1 MMRESARGTPEGVVI
16 KSAPENLGVSKI
28 AGRWVLLVTIL
39 GSGMAFIDSTA
50 MNVVLPVLQIELDA
64 TIPQMQWI
72 IEAYALFMSSLMLF
86 GGALGDKFGRKRI
99 FALGVILFTGASVW
113 CGLSA
118 STPQLIVARAF
129 QGVGGALLVPGSL
142 AIINISFTE
151 AERGRAIG
159 TWSAFTAITTALGP
173 ILGGWLAE
181 NVSWRLVF
189 FINLPIGIV
198 VLTSLFWRIPESRK
212 NNGEGK
218 LDILGSFL
226 AIMSLGCV
234 VYALIE
240 SGNSGFGHPK
250 VIIPFVAGGLALV
263 SFLFYEANAPS
274 PMMPLGLFKSM
285 TFSGA
290 NFISALF
297 WAAWVGGVFFIPFN
311 LIQLQGYSAAGVGI
325 AFIPLVL
332 ALFLFSRWA
341 GGLVINYGAKPPL
354 IIGTLLAGAGFL
366 LFTLPGTGGSYWTT
380 FFPAIAVLGMG
391 MAITI
396 SPLTTAVMSSIDLE
410 HSGVASGINNTVG
423 RIAGLLSIAIL
434 GVFALSGFNNN
445 LDKELRTLNLSEETI
460 EIIDSQ
466 RIKLAAIDIPEAL
479 PETTK
484 QEIRGAISD
493 SFLGTFRRMMKISA
507 GLVFLGA
514 LTAWLTIERMRPG

>member
-1 MMRESARGTPEGVVI
+1 MRESARGTPEGAVI
-16 KSAPENLGVSKI
+16 KSVTESLGVSKI
-28 AGRWVLLVTIL
+28 AGRWVLVLSIL

-118 STPQLIVARAF
+118 STADLIVARAF

-189 FINLPIGIV
+189 FINLPIGIAF
-198 VLTSLFWRIPESRK
+198 LTSLFWRIPESRK

-250 VIIPFVAGGLALV
+250 VIVPFVAGGLALLSV
-263 SFLFYEANAPS
+263 LLYEAHAPS
-274 PMMPLGLFKSM
+274 PMMPLGLFKSR

-341 GGLVINYGAKPPL
+341 GGLVINYGAKPPM
-354 IIGTLLAGAGFL
+354 IIGTLLAGAGVL
-366 LFTLPGTGGSYWTT
+366 LFTLPGIGGSYWTT
-380 FFPAIAVLGMG
+380 FFPALLLLRIG

-396 SPLTTAVMSSIDLE
+396 SPLTTTVMSSIDLE
-410 HSGVASGINNTVG
+410 HSGVAPGGVAGALPRLGPPVQDWNVVAHSLNAALIFLRVRGIRGWPIEWLPAVLCHDLAEAFVG
-423 RIAGLLSIAIL
+423 
-434 GVFALSGFNNN
+434 
-445 LDKELRTLNLSEETI
+445 
-460 EIIDSQ
+460 
-466 RIKLAAIDIPEAL
+466 DIPSPVKRRVQPAFVQLEAGVQGGSGRDL
-479 PETTK
+479 PPSPPS
-484 QEIRGAISD
+484 QAR
-493 SFLGTFRRMMKISA
+493 
-507 GLVFLGA
+507 
-514 LTAWLTIERMRPG
+514 

>member
-1 MMRESARGTPEGVVI
+1 MRESARGMPEDAVI
-16 KSAPENLGVSKI
+16 KSAAGSPGVSKT

-86 GGALGDKFGRKRI
+86 GGTLGDKFGRKRI

-113 CGLSA
+113 CGLST

-151 AERGRAIG
+151 SERGRAIG

-189 FINLPIGIV
+189 FINLPISIV
-198 VLTSLFWRIPESRK
+198 VLTSLLCRIPESRM

-218 LDILGSFL
+218 LDIPGSFL

-234 VYALIE
+234 VFALIE

-263 SFLFYEANAPS
+263 SFLWYEARTPS
-274 PMMPLGLFKSM
+274 PMMPLGLFKSK

-325 AFIPLVL
+325 AFMPLVL

-341 GGLVINYGAKPPL
+341 GGLVINYGAKPPM

-366 LFTLPGTGGSYWTT
+366 LFTLPGIGGSYWTT
-380 FFPAIAVLGMG
+380 FFPAIVVLGMG

-410 HSGVASGINNTVG
+410 HSGIASGINNTVG

-434 GVFALSGFNNN
+434 GVFALSGFNKN
-445 LDKELRTLNLSEETI
+445 LDKELRMLNLSAETI
-460 EIIDSQ
+460 QVIDSQ
-466 RIKLAAIDIPEAL
+466 RIKLADIDIPESL

-484 QEIRGAISD
+484 KEIRAAISD
-493 SFLGTFRRMMKISA
+493 SFLWTFRRMMKISA
-507 GLVFLGA
+507 GLMFLGA
-514 LTAWLTIERMRPG
+514 LTAWFTIERMRPG

>member
-1 MMRESARGTPEGVVI
+1 MRESIRETAERVAGNSVPESRI
-16 KSAPENLGVSKI
+16 VSKNT
-28 AGRWVLLVTIL
+28 GKWVLVATIL

-64 TIPQMQWI
+64 TIPQVQWI
-72 IEAYALFMSSLMLF
+72 VEAYALFMSSLMLL

-99 FALGVILFTGASVW
+99 FALGVVIFSGASIW
-113 CGLSA
+113 SGLSPNT
-118 STPQLIVARAF
+118 SHLIVARAF

-142 AIINISFTE
+142 AIINISFSE
-151 AERGRAIG
+151 EQRGRAIG

-189 FINLPIGIV
+189 FINIPIGLV
-198 VLTSLFWRIPESRK
+198 VLTTLFWRIPESRK

-226 AIMSLGCV
+226 VTMSLGCI

-250 VIIPFVAGGLALV
+250 VIVPFVAGGLSLAAFILC
-263 SFLFYEANAPS
+263 EAYSSS
-274 PMMPLGLFKSM
+274 PMMPLSLFRSR

-297 WAAWVGGVFFIPFN
+297 WAAWVGAVFFIPFN
-311 LIQLQGYSAAGVGI
+311 LIQLQGYSAVGVGI
-325 AFIPLVL
+325 AFLPLIL

-354 IIGTLLAGAGFL
+354 IIGMILAGIGFY
-366 LFTLPGTGGSYWTT
+366 LFTLPGIGGSYWWT
-380 FFPAIAVLGMG
+380 FFPAIAVLGLG
-391 MAITI
+391 MAITV

-410 HSGVASGINNTVG
+410 HSGVASGINNSVG

-434 GVFALSGFNNN
+434 GVFALSTFDRN
-445 LDKELRTLNLSEETI
+445 LDAELSTLKLDKSTVQV
-460 EIIDSQ
+460 IDAQ
-466 RIKLAAIDIPEAL
+466 RIKLAAIDIPESL
-479 PETTK
+479 PETSK
-484 QEIRGAISD
+484 KEIRGAIFD
-493 SFLGTFRRMMKISA
+493 SFLGSFRLMMKISA
-507 GLVFLGA
+507 GLAFVGA
-514 LTAWLTIERMRPG
+514 LTAWLTIEKLRPS

>member
-1 MMRESARGTPEGVVI
+1 MKGYVRGTTEGAGINSVTE
-16 KSAPENLGVSKI
+16 SLLVSKN

-50 MNVVLPVLQIELDA
+50 MNVVLPVLQMELDA

-99 FALGVILFTGASVW
+99 FALGVILFTGSSLW
-113 CGLSA
+113 CGLSG

-142 AIINISFTE
+142 AIINISFSE
-151 AERGRAIG
+151 SDRGRAIG

-198 VLTSLFWRIPESRK
+198 VLATLYWKIQESRK
-212 NNGEGK
+212 DNGEGR

-226 AIMSLGCV
+226 ATMSLGCI

-250 VIIPFVAGGLALV
+250 VIVPFVAGGIALV
-263 SFLFYEANAPS
+263 SFLLYEAYATS
-274 PMMPLGLFKSM
+274 PMMPLSLFKSK

-290 NFISALF
+290 NFISVLF

-325 AFIPLVL
+325 AFLPLVL

-354 IIGTLLAGAGFL
+354 IIGTILAGVGFL
-366 LFTLPGTGGSYWTT
+366 LFTLPGIGGGYWTT
-380 FFPAIAVLGMG
+380 FFPAIAVLGLG

-410 HSGVASGINNTVG
+410 HSGVASGINNSVG
-423 RIAGLLSIAIL
+423 RIAGLLSVAIL
-434 GVFALSGFNNN
+434 GVFALSGFNKN
-445 LDKELRTLNLSEETI
+445 LDRELRSLDLNEKTI
-460 EIIDSQ
+460 RVIESQ
-466 RIKLAAIDIPEAL
+466 RIKLAAIDIPESL
-479 PETTK
+479 PEPTK
-484 QEIRGAISD
+484 KEIRGAISD
-493 SFLGTFRRMMKISA
+493 SFLGAFRLMMKISA

-514 LTAWLTIERMRPG
+514 VTAWLTIEKNSPD